1 MNFVYITGTG
11 SGIGKA
17 LAEHL
22 LESGKY
28 KVIGISRH
36 QQIEHPNYL
45 HIAFDLSKPR
55 LFKKFRFE
63 HIAKA
68 GKIALVNNAAML
80 GEVKHVGKLK
90 PHSIVA
96 GYHLNLVAPAFLS
109 NEFLRSYRAHEA
121 EKVII
126 NISSGAAFSPIES
139 WSIYC
144 SSKAGLEMFS
154 AVLEEELRIEG
165 ANDTRV
171 FAVSPGVVDTPMQ
184 ARIREAD
191 PAQFQRVA
199 EFRAYKE
206 KGLLADPEAV
216 AERLRHIIE
225 FPEKYPSRSIRLDV
239 DGRS

>member
-17 LAEHL
+17 LAERL
-22 LESGKY
+22 LDTGKY

-36 QQIEHPNYL
+36 QRIEHPHYL
-45 HIAFDLSKPR
+45 HIALDLSKPR

-63 HIAKA
+63 HISKAAK
-68 GKIALVNNAAML
+68 IVLVNNAATL
-80 GEVKHVGKLK
+80 GEVKHVGRVK

-109 NEFLRSYRAHEA
+109 NEFLRSYRNHEA
-121 EKVII
+121 QKLII
-126 NISSGAAFSPIES
+126 NISSGAAFAAIES
-139 WSIYC
+139 WSVYC

-154 AVLEEELRIEG
+154 AVLEEELKMDG
-165 ANDTRV
+165 VSDTRV
-171 FAVSPGVVDTPMQ
+171 FSVSPGVVDTPMQ

-191 PAQFQRVA
+191 PAEFHLLDQFKK
-199 EFRAYKE
+199 YKE
-206 KGLLADPEAV
+206 EGLLADPADV
-216 AERLRHIIE
+216 AARLENIIE
-225 FPEKYPSRSIRLDV
+225 FPGEYPSRTIRLDV

>member
-22 LESGKY
+22 LETGKY

-36 QQIEHPNYL
+36 QRIEHPHYL
-45 HIAFDLSKPR
+45 HIALDLSKPR
-55 LFKKFRFE
+55 LFRKFRFE

-68 GKIALVNNAAML
+68 RKIALVNNAAML

-121 EKVII
+121 EKLII
-126 NISSGAAFSPIES
+126 NISSGAAFTPIES
-139 WSIYC
+139 WSVYC
-144 SSKAGLEMFS
+144 SSKAGLEMFT
-154 AVLEEELRIEG
+154 AVLEEELQIEG
-165 ANDTRV
+165 ISDTRV
-171 FAVSPGVVDTPMQ
+171 FSVSPGVVDTPMQ

-191 PAQFQRVA
+191 PSDFHLIDQFKKYR
-199 EFRAYKE
+199 EE
-206 KGLLADPEAV
+206 GLLARPEAV
-216 AERLRHIIE
+216 ADRLRHIIE

>member
-17 LAEHL
+17 LAERL
-22 LESGKY
+22 LDTGKY

-36 QQIEHPNYL
+36 QRIEHPHYL
-45 HIAFDLSKPR
+45 HIALDLSKPR

-63 HIAKA
+63 HISKAAK
-68 GKIALVNNAAML
+68 IVLVNNAATL
-80 GEVKHVGKLK
+80 GEVKHVGRLK

-109 NEFLRSYRAHEA
+109 NEFLRSYRNHEA
-121 EKVII
+121 QKLII
-126 NISSGAAFSPIES
+126 NISSGAAFAAIES
-139 WSIYC
+139 WSVYC

-154 AVLEEELRIEG
+154 AVLEEELKMDG
-165 ANDTRV
+165 VSDTRV
-171 FAVSPGVVDTPMQ
+171 FSVSPGVVDTPMQ

-191 PAQFQRVA
+191 PAEFHLLDQFKK
-199 EFRAYKE
+199 YKE
-206 KGLLADPEAV
+206 EGLLADPADV
-216 AERLRHIIE
+216 AARLENIIE
-225 FPEKYPSRSIRLDV
+225 FPGEYPSRTIRLDV

>member
-17 LAEHL
+17 LAERL
-22 LESGKY
+22 LETGKY

-36 QQIEHPNYL
+36 QRIEHPYYL
-45 HIAFDLSKPR
+45 HIALDLSKPR

-63 HIAKA
+63 HISKAAK
-68 GKIALVNNAAML
+68 IVLVNNAATL
-80 GEVKHVGKLK
+80 GEVKHVGRLK

-109 NEFLRSYRAHEA
+109 NEFLRSYRNHEA
-121 EKVII
+121 QKLII
-126 NISSGAAFSPIES
+126 NISSGAAFTPIES
-139 WSIYC
+139 WSVYC

-154 AVLEEELRIEG
+154 AVLEEELKMDG
-165 ANDTRV
+165 VSDTRV
-171 FAVSPGVVDTPMQ
+171 FSVSPGVVDTPMQ

-191 PAQFQRVA
+191 PAEFHLLEQFKT
-199 EFRAYKE
+199 YKE
-206 KGLLADPEAV
+206 EGLLADPADV
-216 AERLRHIIE
+216 AARLENIIE
-225 FPEKYPSRSIRLDV
+225 FPGEYPSRTIRLDV

>member
-17 LAEHL
+17 LAERL
-22 LESGKY
+22 LETGKY

-36 QQIEHPNYL
+36 QRIEHPHYL
-45 HIAFDLSKPR
+45 HIALDLSKPR

-63 HIAKA
+63 HISKAAK
-68 GKIALVNNAAML
+68 IVLVNNAATL
-80 GEVKHVGKLK
+80 GEVKHVGRLK

-109 NEFLRSYRAHEA
+109 NEFLRSYRNHKAQ
-121 EKVII
+121 KLII

-139 WSIYC
+139 WSVYC

-154 AVLEEELRIEG
+154 AVLEEELKMDG
-165 ANDTRV
+165 VSDTRV
-171 FAVSPGVVDTPMQ
+171 FSVSPGVVDTPMQ

-191 PAQFQRVA
+191 PAEFHLLDQFKK
-199 EFRAYKE
+199 YKE
-206 KGLLADPEAV
+206 EGLLADPADV
-216 AERLRHIIE
+216 AARLENIIE
-225 FPEKYPSRSIRLDV
+225 FPGEYPSRTIRLDV